1 MDAAAQYAA
10 ARTRLAVLIPLGL
23 GFLFGTAAGAI
34 GYMWVGLWCLVA
46 VMAVL
51 LGLIVW
57 AARKA

>member
-1 MDAAAQYAA
+1 M
-10 ARTRLAVLIPLGL
+10 LIPLGL

-34 GYMWVGLWCLVA
+34 GYMWFGLWCLVA